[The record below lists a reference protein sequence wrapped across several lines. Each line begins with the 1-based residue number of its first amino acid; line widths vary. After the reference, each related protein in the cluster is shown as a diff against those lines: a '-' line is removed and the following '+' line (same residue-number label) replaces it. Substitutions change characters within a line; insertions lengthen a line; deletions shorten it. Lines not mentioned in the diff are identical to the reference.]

1 MQGRLAFAVGCD
13 GIYCLSLFGERS
25 VVSILS
31 IGSGVVSEIYQ
42 HSTSLSQ
49 CIQGR
54 DLEMEEVKPHCHVMK
69 NLHPGKSL
77 PFFYPVSGGFGCPC
91 AEYHA

>member
-1 MQGRLAFAVGCD
+1 M
-13 GIYCLSLFGERS
+13 
-25 VVSILS
+25 VSILS